1 MEIYIESTGAVVS
14 EREFRDMH
22 PNTSFPAVLTLEILN
37 DFGADPVLEAP
48 APSVS
53 DTQTAYRNG
62 VKQDAL
68 GNWVQAWSVRD
79 IPQAEID
86 AAAEARVEAL
96 VKHYDGVVQKR
107 LDDIARSF
115 GYGDPNR
122 PEVSPILHAISYAE
136 EPAVPRFQNE
146 GRALRAWRSLV
157 WVTAA
162 GILNAVKAGE
172 RAIPTEAELL
182 AELPEAPEQEPL

>member
-1 MEIYIESTGAVVS
+1 MTKLIVQGSEIVAVWPWV
-14 EREFRDMH
+14 EMTEAFQT
-22 PNTSFPAVLTLEILN
+22 PYAVIPKAALSGWQIVDVELPDGFDAGKYT
-37 DFGADPVLEAP
+37 FADGGVVAKP
-48 APSVS
+48 APPMTDEQV
-53 DTQTAYRNG
+53 
-62 VKQDAL
+62 
-68 GNWVQAWSVRD
+68 
-79 IPQAEID
+79 AEMI
-86 AAAEARVEAL
+86 
-96 VKHYDGVVQKR
+96 KFYDGVVQKR
-107 LDDIARSF
+107 LDDVARSF

-172 RAIPTEAELL
+172 RAVPTADEVL
-182 AELPEAPEQEPL
+182 AELPEAPVQEPL